1 MIETPQRIDSHR
13 KKIIM
18 KVCHFTSVHE
28 ADDIRIYHKECT
40 SLSEE
45 GFEVYL
51 VAPIAYSYLNNDV
64 KVIIVELDNSC
75 RINRFLRSTRK
86 IYQKALEIDADIY
99 HFHDPELI
107 PYGLKLLKKGKKV
120 IYDVHE
126 DVPRQIL
133 GKYWINPFLR
143 KIISYM
149 FEKYENKES
158 KKFSCIITAT
168 PHIKKRFVKLSKN
181 TIDIMNY
188 PRLEKL
194 QETKW
199 EKKNNEICYIG
210 VISEIR
216 GIRELLISL
225 DNCNAKLNLAGNY
238 SPKNFKVEIS
248 KFKQWKKVNEF
259 GIVNREE
266 VKAILYRSKIG
277 IVTLYPL
284 VNYFDA
290 LPVKMFEYMAAGIPV
305 IASDFPLWK
314 EIIEKNKCGICVN
327 PQEPSEISDA
337 INYLLNND
345 NLAEKMGKN
354 GRIAVEKRFNWQIE
368 KKKLLGAYHELK
380 N

>member
-1 MIETPQRIDSHR
+1 
-13 KKIIM
+13 M

-149 FEKYENKES
+149 FEKYENKE
-158 KKFSCIITAT
+158 
-168 PHIKKRFVKLSKN
+168 
-181 TIDIMNY
+181 
-188 PRLEKL
+188 
-194 QETKW
+194 
-199 EKKNNEICYIG
+199 
-210 VISEIR
+210 
-216 GIRELLISL
+216 
-225 DNCNAKLNLAGNY
+225 
-238 SPKNFKVEIS
+238 
-248 KFKQWKKVNEF
+248 
-259 GIVNREE
+259 
-266 VKAILYRSKIG
+266 
-277 IVTLYPL
+277 
-284 VNYFDA
+284 
-290 LPVKMFEYMAAGIPV
+290 
-305 IASDFPLWK
+305 
-314 EIIEKNKCGICVN
+314 
-327 PQEPSEISDA
+327 
-337 INYLLNND
+337 
-345 NLAEKMGKN
+345 
-354 GRIAVEKRFNWQIE
+354 
-368 KKKLLGAYHELK
+368 
-380 N
+380 

>member
-1 MIETPQRIDSHR
+1 
-13 KKIIM
+13 
-18 KVCHFTSVHE
+18 
-28 ADDIRIYHKECT
+28 
-40 SLSEE
+40 
-45 GFEVYL
+45 
-51 VAPIAYSYLNNDV
+51 
-64 KVIIVELDNSC
+64 
-75 RINRFLRSTRK
+75 
-86 IYQKALEIDADIY
+86 
-99 HFHDPELI
+99 
-107 PYGLKLLKKGKKV
+107 
-120 IYDVHE
+120 
-126 DVPRQIL
+126 
-133 GKYWINPFLR
+133 
-143 KIISYM
+143 
-149 FEKYENKES
+149 
-158 KKFSCIITAT
+158 
-168 PHIKKRFVKLSKN
+168 
-181 TIDIMNY
+181 MNY